1 MYNIGPGLHLGKQRS
16 LMLSVV
22 IHNVAAPSVVAP
34 FELLLF
40 VVTTVPYS
48 FHNFFQGFSHFV
60 LHEIKLSFV
69 VDDSRQNKLERWTLE
84 NFYRLV

>member
-1 MYNIGPGLHLGKQRS
+1 MYNIGPGLHLGKQRA

-22 IHNVAAPSVVAP
+22 MHNVAAPSVVAP

-48 FHNFFQGFSHFV
+48 FHNFFSGFLTFR
-60 LHEIKLSFV
+60 LARDKTFLLRR
-69 VDDSRQNKLERWTLE
+69 RQWTK
-84 NFYRLV
+84 

>member
-1 MYNIGPGLHLGKQRS
+1 MHLGKQRA

-22 IHNVAAPSVVAP
+22 MHSVAPPSVVAP

-48 FHNFFQGFSHFV
+48 FHNFFSGFLTFR
-60 LHEIKLSFV
+60 LARDKTFLLR
-69 VDDSRQNKLERWTLE
+69 SRQWTK
-84 NFYRLV
+84 